1 MPAIGRVG
9 RYFYRWCVVT
19 GQLSSLAGHGVTVTV
34 AELDDHYE
42 VRGPRYLAVLPACDC
57 TRKACH
63 CRSRTREHR
72 RYYCHSWGHAERAEA
87 LAAAV
92 LKTYRRTSR
101 RARPTV
107 ARGGERRG

>member
-1 MPAIGRVG
+1 MLPVQAVERAGHSPHR
-9 RYFYRWCVVT
+9 RHAVT
-19 GQLSSLAGHGVTVTV
+19 GQLTSLADHGVTVSAV
-34 AELDDHYE
+34 KLVDHYE

-57 TRKACH
+57 TRKVCH

-92 LKTYRRTSR
+92 LKSYRRTSR
-101 RARPTV
+101 RTRP
-107 ARGGERRG
+107 GGGHHG